1 MVFKLFTDLDD
12 GAAPPA
18 LLPALVRLAPVLVHD
33 GDAAG
38 QPPRR
43 HLRRRRRGGSAAETT
58 TRRLAGEKKKGN
70 RSRNRCCNASCAGK
84 TGKAIQYNRKN
95 VSRAKALA
103 FLFKHPCACV
113 FEKLYPKKFILPP
126 YFNV

>member
-58 TRRLAGEKKKGN
+58 TRRLAGEKKKKETAVGIDAAT
-70 RSRNRCCNASCAGK
+70 R
-84 TGKAIQYNRKN
+84 
-95 VSRAKALA
+95 RA
-103 FLFKHPCACV
+103 P
-113 FEKLYPKKFILPP
+113 EKLGRRYSITARTFRARKPSLSFLNTRVRVCLKNYTLKSLYSFRV
-126 YFNV
+126 F

>member
-33 GDAAG
+33 SDAAG

-58 TRRLAGEKKKGN
+58 TRRLAGEKKK
-70 RSRNRCCNASCAGK
+70 RKPQSESMLQRVVR
-84 TGKAIQYNRKN
+84 RKN
-95 VSRAKALA
+95 WEGDTV
-103 FLFKHPCACV
+103 
-113 FEKLYPKKFILPP
+113 
-126 YFNV
+126 